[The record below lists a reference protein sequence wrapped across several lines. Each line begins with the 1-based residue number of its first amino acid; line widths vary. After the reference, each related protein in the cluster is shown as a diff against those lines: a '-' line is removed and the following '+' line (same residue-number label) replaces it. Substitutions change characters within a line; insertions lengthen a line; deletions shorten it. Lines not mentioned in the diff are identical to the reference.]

1 MSGASLADPAIQA
14 FLARREIVTLAML
27 QPDGSPVAMAMW
39 HLPEP
44 DALVMISVDGLAKVR
59 NLRRDP
65 RVSVVAEAGTRGD
78 VRGVALQGRVE
89 FLPEGPER
97 RAFAERFLT
106 RYDPDLARLWGGRAM
121 PANRVMFRVVP
132 RTVRSWGLG
141 SA

>member
-1 MSGASLADPAIQA
+1 MSAALSDPAVQA
-14 FLARREIVTLAML
+14 FLAGREIVTLATL
-27 QPDGSPVAMAMW
+27 QPDGSPLAMAMW
-39 HLPEP
+39 HLPELHG
-44 DALVMISVDGLAKVR
+44 LVMISVDGLAKVR

-89 FLPEGPER
+89 FLSDGPER
-97 RAFAERFLT
+97 RALAERFLT

-132 RTVRSWGLG
+132 RQVRSWGL
-141 SA
+141 ARA

>member
-89 FLPEGPER
+89 FLSEGPER

-106 RYDPDLARLWGGRAM
+106 RYEPDLARLWGGRAM

>member
-14 FLARREIVTLAML
+14 FLASREIVTLAML
-27 QPDGSPVAMAMW
+27 QPDGWPVAMAMW

-44 DALVMISVDGLAKVR
+44 DALVMISVDGLAKIR
-59 NLRRDP
+59 YLRRDG

-78 VRGVALQGRVE
+78 IRGVALQGRVE

-97 RAFAERFLT
+97 RAFAERFLR